1 MKKIPAL
8 LGLTGV
14 ILGALGAHAL
24 KPQLAAADTLAVW
37 QTAAQYHLLHA
48 VALLAAAVAL
58 ITETAR
64 NRPALAR
71 WLQRAMRAWTAGIF
85 LFSGS
90 LYWVALGGPRWL
102 WPFAPLGGLALM
114 LGWTCVFIAALAKDT
129 PPEDR

>member
-24 KPQLAAADTLAVW
+24 KPQLVASGKLDVW

-48 VALLAAAVAL
+48 VALFAAAIAL
-58 ITETAR
+58 ITDAAR
-64 NRPALAR
+64 TRPVFAR
-71 WLQRAMRAWTAGIF
+71 WLQRAMRAWIAGIV

-114 LGWTCVFIAALAKDT
+114 LGWACVFMAALAKDKR
-129 PPEDR
+129 PQA